1 MTASEVIK
9 LQAKL
14 LEWQAPKGHAASL
27 MCYKCFDDVWITDGI
42 VIAKISAGLN
52 KLSVPERTAING
64 YITIPDN
71 ATKAWLTP
79 TQWKDKELGVCI
91 RAETATEGVW
101 VRDKYLKL
109 FGKGDYDLYITP
121 EAKQLW
127 LTEPNTR
134 EVLGV
139 IAGVKI
145 GGAVKVEH

>member
-1 MTASEVIK
+1 MTASEEIK

-27 MCYKCFDDVWITDGI
+27 MCYKCFDVVWVTDGI

-91 RAETATEGVW
+91 RVETATEGVW

-134 EVLGV
+134 EVIGV
-139 IAGVKI
+139 IAAVKI
-145 GGAVKVEH
+145 GGVQKIG

>member
-1 MTASEVIK
+1 MTASEAIK

-42 VIAKISAGLN
+42 VIARMSAGLN
-52 KLSVPERTAING
+52 RLNVPERAAIRG
-64 YITIPDN
+64 YTTLPDN
-71 ATKAWLTP
+71 AIKAWLTP
-79 TQWKDKELGVCI
+79 TQWKDKELGVCV

-109 FGKGDYDLYITP
+109 FGKGDYDLYIAP

-127 LTEPNTR
+127 LTEPDTR

-145 GGAVKVEH
+145 GGVQKIGR

>member
-27 MCYKCFDDVWITDGI
+27 MCYKCFDVVWVTDGI
-42 VIAKISAGLN
+42 VIAKIPAGLN

-109 FGKGDYDLYITP
+109 FGKGDYDLYITS

-134 EVLGV
+134 EVVGV
-139 IAGVKI
+139 IAAVKI
-145 GGAVKVEH
+145 GGVQKVG